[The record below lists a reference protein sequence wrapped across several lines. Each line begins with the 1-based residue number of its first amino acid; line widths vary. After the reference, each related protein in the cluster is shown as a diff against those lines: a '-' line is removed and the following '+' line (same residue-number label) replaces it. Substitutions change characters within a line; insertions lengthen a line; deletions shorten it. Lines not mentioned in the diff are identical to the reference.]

1 MSNAVNPLSDL
12 NITAYHEA
20 GHTLVAHALG
30 KRIGSISLKRS
41 CTDQREVWE
50 GESLTDL
57 DANIDMRWS
66 FLSLDRHI
74 PYDKLPPQNP
84 DDEYKT
90 VRDHCTVKCAG
101 IAAEKK
107 IGLDVTST
115 LAGGSIMDIA
125 QAKEMIK
132 QRFSAQ
138 VWEKELLRAEAH
150 AREILNIQTCW
161 RMVEN
166 LAKEL
171 ISAIHQGII
180 VPQSKGQTDWYV
192 FPLAFVVKSFT
203 RTLYPDMT

>member
-1 MSNAVNPLSDL
+1 M
-12 NITAYHEA
+12 
-20 GHTLVAHALG
+20 GFG
-30 KRIGSISLKRS
+30 KKKG
-41 CTDQREVWE
+41 EVGD
-50 GESLTDL
+50 GEFTMNLEE
-57 DANIDMRWS
+57 NIDTRWLFFS
-66 FLSLDRHI
+66 GNRHI
-74 PYDKLPPQNP
+74 PYEKLPPQNP

-138 VWEKELLRAEAH
+138 VWEKELFHAEAH

-180 VPQSKGQTDWYV
+180 VPQSKGHTDWYV
-192 FPLAFVVKSFT
+192 FPLAFVVKRFPLP
-203 RTLYPDMT
+203 LYPAST